1 MPGYQSKILF
11 FLFEHLSNKFSP
23 DLLNIPFVLHSFLP
37 NWESEITTALMLL
50 LSKGKF
56 SFKKLGT
63 KQLLLVSRVRN
74 PAAAAAEDTHGWKK
88 RGHD

>member
-1 MPGYQSKILF
+1 
-11 FLFEHLSNKFSP
+11 
-23 DLLNIPFVLHSFLP
+23 
-37 NWESEITTALMLL
+37 MLL

-88 RGHD
+88 RGQD